1 MLDVVDLRK
10 AFGDVVALDGVTFS
24 LEPGSLTGF
33 LGPNGAG
40 KTTTMRAVLGLLRPD
55 AGEVRW
61 KGRPVT
67 ADARKRFGYMPEERG
82 LYPRMPVLEQVAYFA
97 QLAGLGR
104 TEADTA
110 AARWLDRL
118 GLADR
123 HGDDVDG
130 LSHGNQQ
137 RVQLAVALVH
147 DPDLL
152 VLDEPFS
159 GLDPLAAVTMQ
170 ELLVE
175 RSDIGVPVLFS
186 SHQLDMV
193 EELCRQVVIVD
204 EGTVVAAG
212 PVDDLRAAE
221 PVRDL
226 VVGFEGEVADA
237 SWVDD
242 LPGARLIRATAEAHH
257 LEVPADL
264 DLAAA
269 LDRAA
274 RLGTVRRF
282 SFEPPDLSVVFRN
295 AVERA
300 GTPS

>member
-61 KGRPVT
+61 KGTPVT
-67 ADARKRFGYMPEERG
+67 ADVRKRFGYMPEERG
-82 LYPRMPVLEQVAYFA
+82 LYPRMPVLEQIAYFA

-104 TEADTA
+104 TEADAA

-123 HGDDVDG
+123 QGDDVDG

-175 RSDIGVPVLFS
+175 RSDVGVPVLFS

-204 EGTVVAAG
+204 GGTVVAAG

-242 LPGARLIRATAEAHH
+242 LPGARLVRATAEAHH

-300 GTPS
+300 GTPG